1 MAANGLFIFLLIR
14 FAINAQFLPFSSSL
28 YLMNKRT
35 SSRVITS
42 KLITGSIFVVAK
54 DDISLFDSSH
64 YPVSV
69 SVESGAD
76 VYLSEMRSE
85 LVRLERERPPPE
97 CPVSGD

>member
-1 MAANGLFIFLLIR
+1 MKVSIIQLKNGNPH
-14 FAINAQFLPFSSSL
+14 AINAKFLPPSSSL
-28 YLMNKRT
+28 YLNKRT
-35 SSRVITS
+35 SSRVTKS
-42 KLITGSIFVVAK
+42 KLIMGQIFVVAK